1 MTRCKTQARKC
12 KFRDTTETEERLIE
26 QLVVGVRHGKVQE
39 KLLCRDETLTLDAA
53 MDVAG
58 THEATLANMQQFSGD
73 ASSISHVCRSRRTHE
88 PSGRREEAPT
98 CTKCGRHHAP
108 TDRCPA
114 EDSRCTACGK
124 LNHWQRVCRQ
134 ATGWTSGAGGR
145 PHSSGQPRSRAK
157 SRRRTNRDERQR
169 GGVHFISQDARF
181 DQLSDNFEPLASN
194 TVNINAVERDEVY
207 ATLRITLKDRPDTPA
222 TLRVKVDT
230 DAQGNV
236 MPLRTFQRMYPSN
249 IDTEGIPVRGSLEH
263 RDTFLTAYNGQL
275 IRQYGTTRLK
285 CVHETTTHEAEFFVA
300 DTPGPVILGLPSCR
314 KLNLVTMNC
323 AVSEHPP
330 PLNSKEDLHRLYPDC
345 FKGIGKFRETFH
357 ITLDLAVTPVVHA
370 SRRCPIHIKD
380 DVRNEINQMVELGVI
395 EKVEEP
401 TDWVSSIVYSRKSNG
416 KLRICLDPKDLNT
429 AIKRPHYRLLSQ

>member
-53 MDVAG
+53 MDVAR

-73 ASSISHVCRSRRTHE
+73 ASSISHVSRSRRTHE

-98 CTKCGRHHAP
+98 CAKCGRHHAP

-114 EDSRCTACGK
+114 EGSRCNACGK

-145 PHSSGQPRSRAK
+145 RHSSGRPRSRAR

-169 GGVHFISQDARF
+169 GGVHSISQDARF
-181 DQLSDNFEPLASN
+181 DQLSDNFEPLAFN

-207 ATLRITLKDRPDTPA
+207 ATLRITLKDRPDIPA
-222 TLRVKVDT
+222 TLRVKVNT
-230 DAQGNV
+230 GAQGNV

-263 RDTFLTAYNGQL
+263 RDTILTAYNGQL
-275 IRQYGTTRLK
+275 IRQYGTRRLK

-314 KLNLVTMNC
+314 KLNLVTLNC

-330 PLNSKEDLHRLYPDC
+330 PLNSKEDLQRLYPDC

-357 ITLDLAVTPVVHA
+357 ITLDPAVTPVVHA
-370 SRRCPIHIKD
+370 PRRCPIHIKD
-380 DVRNEINQMVELGVI
+380 D
-395 EKVEEP
+395 EEWDQP
-401 TDWVSSIVYSRKSNG
+401 DGRTRGDREG
-416 KLRICLDPKDLNT
+416 RG
-429 AIKRPHYRLLSQ
+429 AYRLGI